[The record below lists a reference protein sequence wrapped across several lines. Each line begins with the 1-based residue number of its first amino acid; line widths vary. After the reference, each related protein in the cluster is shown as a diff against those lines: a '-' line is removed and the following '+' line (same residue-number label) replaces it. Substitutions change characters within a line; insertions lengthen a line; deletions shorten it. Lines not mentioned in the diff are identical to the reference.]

1 MSKPT
6 KITKELILEKA
17 FEIAKTQGIEKV
29 SNREIAKKLNSS
41 IRPIY
46 YQFKNSEELYNELLI
61 KMEEYFYRFL
71 LDNTIENIPKYKQV
85 GINYIKFAKCETN
98 IFKTLFMRK
107 TNLVVENFIKQTKEF
122 KEVEKLIKIST
133 NLKYEEIK
141 KFHVK
146 MWIFTHGLATLVA
159 NNTINLTDNQITELL
174 SYEFQALMLLE
185 ENPNNKWVLNKG
197 EIKW

>member
-1 MSKPT
+1 MPKPT
-6 KITKELILEKA
+6 RITKELILEKA

-46 YQFKNSEELYNELLI
+46 YQFENSEELYKELLI
-61 KMEEYFYRFL
+61 KMKVYFYRFL
-71 LDNTIENIPKYKQV
+71 LENTIENIPKYKQV
-85 GINYIKFAKCETN
+85 GINYIKFAKYETN
-98 IFKTLFMRK
+98 IFKALFMRK
-107 TNLVVENFIKQTKEF
+107 SNLVVENFIEQTKEF
-122 KEVEKLIKIST
+122 KEIEKFIKIST
-133 NLKYEEIK
+133 NLKDEEIK
-141 KFHVK
+141 TFHVK

-159 NNTINLTDNQITELL
+159 NNTINLTDNQITDLL